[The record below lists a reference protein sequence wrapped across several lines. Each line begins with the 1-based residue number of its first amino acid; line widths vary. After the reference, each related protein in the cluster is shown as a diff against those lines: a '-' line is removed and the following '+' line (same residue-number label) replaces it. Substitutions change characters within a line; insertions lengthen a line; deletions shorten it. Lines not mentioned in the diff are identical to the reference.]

1 MKFIKYFCVIAFV
14 FGINAE
20 VIANTQ
26 KVLSAAGLAVNEDIK
41 VEFGEGVGETKDE
54 ALKEAIRDVLQRV
67 VGTYVDSDFRVENDK
82 IIKDQI
88 ITHSNG
94 FIERYKIMDTDQAPN
109 GRGIQVTIKAWVK
122 IRDFVNRMK
131 GVAPI
136 QRVKVDGLLLNNE
149 LENKHSAEKL
159 IQKEFEQLNPVND
172 LLKASLVTSIKPIVQ
187 ESTDDSVTLRYI
199 FTIEY
204 SYENYYK
211 KFLPR
216 IMSVLDQVAAK
227 PPQNRRIQAKM
238 APVKQF
244 PMGALGE
251 YGVFK
256 DVSVS
261 GYCLMYDS
269 EMLRRRDKNMVS
281 AVIKINNTGLVTLKE
296 WSLTKRLKILFMD
309 SISKVFYSNGVCA
322 CTLRLLDA
330 NGEELTQGRV
340 QLPTGILFVDFFD
353 GRSYGGNGYA
363 SFLQNADHP
372 NCSAPELA
380 PVMKDRYNGGMP
392 DQACHAMWQAWEK
405 YSTRVGAAGSDPKV
419 MFDKI
424 AAYID
429 VVVDRNDIARIKT
442 AEIKLEQSKIREY

>member
-1 MKFIKYFCVIAFV
+1 MKFIKYFCVIAFA

-41 VEFGEGVGETKDE
+41 VEFGEGIGETKDE

-94 FIERYKIMDTDQAPN
+94 FIERYKIMDTDQAPD

-187 ESTDDSVTLRYI
+187 ESSDDSVTLRYI

-216 IMSVLDQVAAK
+216 MMSVLDQVAVK
-227 PPQNRRIQAKM
+227 PPQNRGIQAKM
-238 APVKQF
+238 VPIKQF

-251 YGVFK
+251 YDVFK

-261 GYCLMYDS
+261 GYCLMYDP

-281 AVIKINNTGLVTLKE
+281 AIIKINNTGLVTLKE

-353 GRSYGGNGYA
+353 GLSYGGNYA
-363 SFLQNADHP
+363 SFLQNARHP

-380 PVMKDRYNGGMP
+380 PVMKCSFVAIP
-392 DQACHAMWQAWEK
+392 DQVGDAMWQAWEK
-405 YSTRVGAAGSDPKV
+405 FITRGTAYGITGDRKV

-429 VVVDRNDIARIKT
+429 VVIDRNDIARIKT
-442 AEIKLEQSKIREY
+442 AEIKLEQSKISEY

>member
-1 MKFIKYFCVIAFV
+1 MKFIKYFCVIAFAL
-14 FGINAE
+14 GINAE

-41 VEFGEGVGETKDE
+41 VEFGEGIGETKDE

-94 FIERYKIMDTDQAPN
+94 FIERYKIMDTDQAPD

-187 ESTDDSVTLRYI
+187 ESTDDSVTLRYM

-216 IMSVLDQVAAK
+216 MMSVLDQVAVK
-227 PPQNRRIQAKM
+227 PPQNRGIQAKM
-238 APVKQF
+238 VPIKCY
-244 PMGALGE
+244 PRGSNPRGSK
-251 YGVFK
+251 YFK
-256 DVSVS
+256 DVT
-261 GYCLMYDS
+261 
-269 EMLRRRDKNMVS
+269 VS
-281 AVIKINNTGLVTLKE
+281 AFCLLCSGDHLAYRNKNAVFAVVKINKGIINIREWQLSTHLK
-296 WSLTKRLKILFMD
+296 
-309 SISKVFYSNGVCA
+309 KVFVELLNKKFPHEGNVDCI
-322 CTLRLLDA
+322 LRLLDA
-330 NGEELTQGRV
+330 NGCEVTQGVCNVYCEDLFFYHNENRPEFMTAFPDDSVHGVDEKSRSNIFGLTQ
-340 QLPTGILFVDFFD
+340 
-353 GRSYGGNGYA
+353 NGTM
-363 SFLQNADHP
+363 
-372 NCSAPELA
+372 E
-380 PVMKDRYNGGMP
+380 V
-392 DQACHAMWQAWEK
+392 
-405 YSTRVGAAGSDPKV
+405 
-419 MFDKI
+419 FDKFVG
-424 AAYID
+424 YID

-442 AEIKLEQSKIREY
+442 AEIKLEQSKISEY

>member
-1 MKFIKYFCVIAFV
+1 MKFVKYFCVIAFA

-20 VIANTQ
+20 VVANAQ

-41 VEFGEGVGETKDE
+41 VEFGEGIGETKDE

-94 FIERYKIMDTDQAPN
+94 FIERYKIMDTDQAPD

-199 FTIEY
+199 FTIGY

-216 IMSVLDQVAAK
+216 MMSVLDQVAEK
-227 PPQNRRIQAKM
+227 TPQNRGVQAKIV
-238 APVKQF
+238 PIKCY
-244 PMGALGE
+244 PRGPKGSG
-251 YGVFK
+251 YRKYFK
-256 DVSVS
+256 DVT
-261 GYCLMYDS
+261 
-269 EMLRRRDKNMVS
+269 VS
-281 AVIKINNTGLVTLKE
+281 ASCLVYNANHLENRNKNAVFAVVKINKGIINIREWRLSTHLK
-296 WSLTKRLKILFMD
+296 
-309 SISKVFYSNGVCA
+309 KVFVELLNKAFPHKGSVD

-330 NGEELTQGRV
+330 NGCEVTQGVCNVYCEDLFFYHNECRPEFMTA
-340 QLPTGILFVDFFD
+340 LPDDSVFGVDEKS
-353 GRSYGGNGYA
+353 GRNIDSNSMNNGTM
-363 SFLQNADHP
+363 H
-372 NCSAPELA
+372 
-380 PVMKDRYNGGMP
+380 
-392 DQACHAMWQAWEK
+392 H
-405 YSTRVGAAGSDPKV
+405 
-419 MFDKI
+419 FDKFVG
-424 AAYID
+424 YID
-429 VVVDRNDIARIKT
+429 VIVDRKDIARIKT

>member
-1 MKFIKYFCVIAFV
+1 MKFIKYFCVIAFA

-94 FIERYKIMDTDQAPN
+94 FIERYKIMDIDQAPN

-216 IMSVLDQVAAK
+216 MMSVLDQVAEK
-227 PPQNRRIQAKM
+227 TPQNRGIQAKM
-238 APVKQF
+238 VPIKCY
-244 PMGALGE
+244 PRGPEEWGHRK
-251 YGVFK
+251 YFK
-256 DVSVS
+256 DVTVS
-261 GYCLMYDS
+261 ASCLMY
-269 EMLRRRDKNMVS
+269 KNPFENRNKN
-281 AVIKINNTGLVTLKE
+281 AVFAVVKINKGIINIREWQLSTHLK
-296 WSLTKRLKILFMD
+296 
-309 SISKVFYSNGVCA
+309 KVFIELLNKTFPHEGKVG

-330 NGEELTQGRV
+330 NGCEVTQGV
-340 QLPTGILFVDFFD
+340 CNNVYCKDLFFYHNEYSPEFMSALPDDYVHGVDEK
-353 GRSYGGNGYA
+353 SSWNISSNSMNNGTMHY
-363 SFLQNADHP
+363 
-372 NCSAPELA
+372 
-380 PVMKDRYNGGMP
+380 
-392 DQACHAMWQAWEK
+392 
-405 YSTRVGAAGSDPKV
+405 
-419 MFDKI
+419 FDKFVG
-424 AAYID
+424 YID

-442 AEIKLEQSKIREY
+442 AEIKLEQSKISEH